1 MKRIIAE
8 ILAVLSALV
17 MSAFTAAI
25 LGGMVGVVFWPIFL
39 IGGLVY
45 YTFARS
51 WMRDVFEVSY
61 RKRNG
66 QS

>member
-8 ILAVLSALV
+8 VLAVLAALV

-25 LGGMVGVVFWPIFL
+25 LGGMVGVIFWPVFL

-45 YTFARS
+45 YTFVRS

-61 RKRNG
+61 SKRDG